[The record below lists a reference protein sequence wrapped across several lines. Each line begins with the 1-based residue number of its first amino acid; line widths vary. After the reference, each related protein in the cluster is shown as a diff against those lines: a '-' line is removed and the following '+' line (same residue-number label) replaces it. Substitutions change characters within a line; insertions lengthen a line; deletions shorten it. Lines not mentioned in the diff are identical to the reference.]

1 MWTTENRAK
10 YNRDHLRYPSDV
22 TDAEWA
28 QIAPLIPPARHGGR
42 RREVIVRDLVN
53 GLMYVLSTGCRV
65 SSGRRIDRAGSLRVL
80 AKICTSARHPPGREW
95 RQADNLVAPRGMHQ
109 FRAAGATARARA
121 YSLASRNFQG
131 SPIEDA
137 NQVESIAKAPPRES
151 ADLVPKTLRKKF
163 TFDSL

>member
-1 MWTTENRAK
+1 MSPRVGGLIARAAFACLPK
-10 YNRDHLRYPSDV
+10 SARQRATRPAGNGVRPTISSLH
-22 TDAEWA
+22 EGC
-28 QIAPLIPPARHGGR
+28 INFAPLAPQ
-42 RREVIVRDLVN
+42 
-53 GLMYVLSTGCRV
+53 RV
-65 SSGRRIDRAGSLRVL
+65 
-80 AKICTSARHPPGREW
+80 
-95 RQADNLVAPRGMHQ
+95 Q
-109 FRAAGATARARA
+109 RA